1 MTTTPVYDLLL
12 KDITDE
18 TERRLLD
25 VLLDQAGERISR
37 IDLVEA
43 VHGLDARLLA
53 EKVGIGNST
62 HDRQNREIIERLQ
75 GRDYP
80 IVSSSGVGGYTL
92 AADDATTEAY
102 IAEIG
107 SRIEQ
112 MQAKC
117 TALRRSRR
125 WIPFIKEWKAGRPAV
140 QVPLFKM

>member
-1 MTTTPVYDLLL
+1 MTTNPVYDLLL

-18 TERRLLD
+18 MERKLLD
-25 VLLDQAGERISR
+25 VLLAQAGERISR

-62 HDRQNREIIERLQ
+62 HDRQNRELIERLQ

-80 IVSSSGVGGYTL
+80 IVSSSGAGGYTL
-92 AADDATTEAY
+92 AADAQTTESY

-107 SRIEQ
+107 SRIQQ
-112 MQAKC
+112 MTAKRD
-117 TALRRSRR
+117 ALNRSKR
-125 WIPFIKEWKAGRPAV
+125 WIPFIQEWMAGRPAV
-140 QVPLFKM
+140 QAPLFKM